1 MQRDCSCTEKSQ
13 APQGSFSSNI
23 QRLGLQ
29 AYVSLCAPAVATW
42 PLFIFVACVWGKAQ
56 YLLDIVVYTSIIH
69 VFSQASISWES
80 HLVFNQYWVYPSL
93 AIVKEPAFHLS
104 AGTLQSHNGGR
115 NSAEIK
121 QCWELVRN
129 VNDIAPIV
137 SDVSSIVLTVVSQLK
152 KCWEACMMK
161 SEPVYC
167 NMLCQE
173 QLPDLML
180 QVAYFCGKENWVLKP
195 SVHSAA
201 KLQPQS
207 FLWLCQ
213 YHREGW
219 KWIYPN
225 QGEEGGSCWPV
236 LEVKLEGPHKVCSRR
251 GRIALQG
258 KEKEQE
264 FRWEPS
270 KEKL

>member
-1 MQRDCSCTEKSQ
+1 M
-13 APQGSFSSNI
+13 
-23 QRLGLQ
+23 
-29 AYVSLCAPAVATW
+29 
-42 PLFIFVACVWGKAQ
+42 WGKAQ

-69 VFSQASISWES
+69 VFSQASVSWES
-80 HLVFNQYWVYPSL
+80 HLVLNQYWAYPSL

-104 AGTLQSHNGGR
+104 AGTLQAHNGGR
-115 NSAEIK
+115 NSAETK

-161 SEPVYC
+161 AEPVYC
-167 NMLCQE
+167 NMLCHE
-173 QLPDLML
+173 QLTDLML
-180 QVAYFCGKENWVLKP
+180 QAAYFCGGENWVLKL

-201 KLQPQS
+201 KLQPQFPLAVS
-207 FLWLCQ
+207 VSQGRLKIKHTLIG
-213 YHREGW
+213 GW
-219 KWIYPN
+219 RGK
-225 QGEEGGSCWPV
+225 GGSCWPV
-236 LEVKLEGPHKVCSRR
+236 LEVKLEGSHKVGSRR
-251 GRIALQG
+251 ERIALQG

-264 FRWEPS
+264 FRWKSS